1 MNQPI
6 DFMVLEQAAEW
17 FALLRSEGLP
27 VEEHARWQ
35 AWLEARPQH
44 RLAWQRV
51 EAISRQFEGLA
62 QPQVARQALQAQGL
76 PRRQALKML
85 SLLGASSALLLAGRA
100 LPWQQW
106 QASQRTAVGEVREA
120 RLADGSRLWLNTDSA
135 VELFFSAG
143 ERRLALYRGELLIE
157 APADSRP
164 LLIDTAQGRLRAAAG
179 RFGVHEREHGTQVA
193 AYAGSI
199 ELLSPAVRIAPGQQR
214 LLGSRAVAPQ
224 ALDSARQA
232 WTRGVLQADD
242 MRLGDFITELGRY
255 QPGYLG
261 CDPRVAELRLVGAF
275 PLAERERIFSALEAS
290 LPVRVVR
297 RLPWWISVEPRE
309 AAAT

>member
-6 DFMVLEQAAEW
+6 DFRVLEQAAEW
-17 FALLRSEGLP
+17 FALLRSEGLAAQ
-27 VEEHARWQ
+27 EHARWQ

-62 QPQVARQALQAQGL
+62 QPQVARQALQVQGL
-76 PRRQALKML
+76 PRRQALKLL

-157 APADSRP
+157 AVADGRP

-179 RFGVHEREHGTQVA
+179 RFGVHERERGTQVA

-199 ELLSPAVRIAPGQQR
+199 ELLSPAVRIAAGQQR
-214 LLGSRAVAPQ
+214 LFGSQAGAPQ
-224 ALDSARQA
+224 PLDSARQA

-242 MRLGDFITELGRY
+242 MRLGDFIAELGRY
-255 QPGYLG
+255 QQGYLG

-275 PLAERERIFSALEAS
+275 PLAERERIFGALEAS

>member
-17 FALLRSEGLP
+17 FALLRSEGLAAQ
-27 VEEHARWQ
+27 EHARWQ

-51 EAISRQFEGLA
+51 EAISQQFEGLV

-76 PRRQALKML
+76 PRRQALKLL

-157 APADSRP
+157 ALADGRP

-179 RFGVHEREHGTQVA
+179 RFGVHERERGTQVA

-199 ELLSPAVRIAPGQQR
+199 ELLSPAVRIAAGQQR
-214 LLGSRAVAPQ
+214 LLGSQASAPQ
-224 ALDSARQA
+224 PLDSARQA

-242 MRLGDFITELGRY
+242 MRLGDFIAELSRY

-290 LPVRVVR
+290 LPVRVMR
-297 RLPWWISVEPRE
+297 RLPWWTSVEPRE
-309 AAAT
+309 TTAT